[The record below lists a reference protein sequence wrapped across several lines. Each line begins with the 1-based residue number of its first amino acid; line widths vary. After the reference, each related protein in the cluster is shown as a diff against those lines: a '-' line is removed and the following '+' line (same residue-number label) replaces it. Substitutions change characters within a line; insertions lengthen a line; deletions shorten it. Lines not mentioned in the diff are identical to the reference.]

1 VESIRQGDMS
11 APKRILSI
19 DGGGI
24 KGVMPAAFLATL
36 EEVTGKRIVDH
47 FDLIAGTSTGGII
60 ALGLGLG
67 LSATNLLSFY
77 EKKGPGIF
85 SQEPMVGAS
94 LVRRAL
100 RHLRHKAQNARRL
113 ILPKYRPAALHA
125 ALEEAF
131 GDQTLGES
139 QTRLVIPAFDR
150 QRCSVHIFK
159 TPHHERLLTDWKQRA
174 VDVALATAAAPTYLP
189 SHRLANG
196 ISLLDG
202 GVWANNPVGVAV
214 VEAIGI
220 LGWDPRS
227 LHVLSLGCTEAPSAP
242 AEQSGMAGLVRRM
255 ADLFLLGQS
264 HGAMGTAKLLM
275 GAADAGQ
282 RLFRFQHIARP
293 GEFGL
298 DAVEQIPVL
307 KGIGAAM
314 AREALPRVIA
324 SFLNDPRE
332 PFVPQYR
339 ESGRRV

>member
-1 VESIRQGDMS
+1 MTETR
-11 APKRILSI
+11 RILSI

-24 KGVMPAAFLATL
+24 KGAMPAAFLAAI
-36 EEVTGKRIVDH
+36 EEATGKRIVDH
-47 FDLIAGTSTGGII
+47 FDLIAGTSTGGIL

-67 LSATNLLSFY
+67 LSAADLLSFY
-77 EKKGPGIF
+77 EEKGPGIF
-85 SQEPMVGAS
+85 AQERVAGEPLLFRVWRQLGHKVRGARQ
-94 LVRRAL
+94 LV
-100 RHLRHKAQNARRL
+100 
-113 ILPKYRPAALHA
+113 LPKYRPAALLA
-125 ALEEAF
+125 ALEAVF
-131 GDQTLGES
+131 GDRTLGES

-202 GVWANNPVGVAV
+202 GIWANNPAGVAV

-242 AEQSGMAGLVRRM
+242 AEESGMAGLALRM

-264 HGAMGTAKLLM
+264 RGAMGTAKLLM
-275 GAADAGQ
+275 GAEDADQ
-282 RLFRFQHIARP
+282 RLFRFQHVAHP
-293 GEFGL
+293 GEFEL
-298 DAVEQIPVL
+298 DAVDQIPAL

-314 AREALPRVIA
+314 AREALPRVLTT
-324 SFLNDPRE
+324 FLAGPRE
-332 PFVPQYR
+332 PFVPAIQR
-339 ESGRRV
+339 STASA

>member
-1 VESIRQGDMS
+1 MI
-11 APKRILSI
+11 APRRILSI

-24 KGVMPAAFLATL
+24 KGAMPAAFLATV
-36 EEVTGKRIVDH
+36 EEVTGKRLLDH
-47 FDLIAGTSTGGII
+47 FDLIAGTSTGGIL

-67 LSATNLLSFY
+67 LSAADLLAFY
-77 EKKGPGIF
+77 EEKGPGIF
-85 SQEPMVGAS
+85 AQERVAGAS
-94 LVRRAL
+94 MF
-100 RHLRHKAQNARRL
+100 RRL
-113 ILPKYRPAALHA
+113 WRRLRNKARSARQLVLPKYSPAALRA

-131 GDQTLGES
+131 GDRTLGES

-150 QRCSVHIFK
+150 QRCAVHIFK

-189 SHRLANG
+189 GHRLANG

-202 GVWANNPVGVAV
+202 GIWANNPAGVAV

-242 AEQSGMAGLVRRM
+242 AEQSGMVGLALRI

-264 HGAMGTAKLLM
+264 RGAMGTAKLLM
-275 GAADAGQ
+275 GAADADQ
-282 RLFRFQHIARP
+282 RLFRYQHVASP

-298 DAVEQIPVL
+298 DGVDEIPVL

-314 AREALPRVIA
+314 AREALPRVTA
-324 SFLNDPRE
+324 TFFAGARE
-332 PFVPQYR
+332 PFVPVR
-339 ESGRRV
+339 PAGTGTS